1 MANLNRVL
9 LIGNLT
15 RDPELRYTP
24 SGSAVAE
31 FGMAMNRFWK
41 GQDGSR
47 QEETTFVDVTS
58 WGRQA
63 ELANQYL
70 TKGRR
75 VFVEG
80 RLKLDQWTT
89 PDGQKR
95 SKLSVVAENI
105 QFLDSRGEGG
115 PPQQGAGGYGG
126 GRSQQ
131 GGYGGPSGPQGGGYG
146 GPESQSD
153 YGGPDDYGGP
163 TGEDIPF

>member
-31 FGMAMNRFWK
+31 FGMAINRFWK
-41 GQDGSR
+41 GQDGNR
-47 QEETTFVDVTS
+47 QEETTFVDITA
-58 WGRQA
+58 WGRHA

-70 TKGRR
+70 SKGRR

-80 RLKLDQWTT
+80 RLKLDQWTS
-89 PDGQKR
+89 PEGQKR

-105 QFLDSRGEGG
+105 QFLDTRGEGG
-115 PPQQGAGGYGG
+115 GAGGQQHQGGGGYAGHQGG
-126 GRSQQ
+126 GRPQQ
-131 GGYGGPSGPQGGGYG
+131 GGYGGDPGHYGGG
-146 GPESQSD
+146 
-153 YGGPDDYGGP
+153 DDYGQGGP
-163 TGEDIPF
+163 SEDDIPF